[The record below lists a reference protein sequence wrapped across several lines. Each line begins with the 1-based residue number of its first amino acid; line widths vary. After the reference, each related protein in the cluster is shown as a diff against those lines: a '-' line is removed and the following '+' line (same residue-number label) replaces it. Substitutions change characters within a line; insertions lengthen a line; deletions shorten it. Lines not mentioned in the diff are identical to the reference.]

1 MLHRRIPQS
10 FLSFFDG
17 LLCSRVIQL
26 LSALPGAFYAKSS
39 RHQLC
44 KHLISPSTSP
54 PPTEQPPIY
63 SICRR
68 RYRVVDIIFKSK
80 NIKEIY
86 LILNCLCFLVK
97 SLSAQTHCFLPFT
110 DCHCH
115 TTSLDKDFV
124 SLSTFCVSEV
134 NLLKSLAGTANWKNP
149 ICYSKASLG
158 LRHYYFILIHWKE
171 PLIWSLNV
179 VYGTET
185 RLLCFAEHHRQA

>member
-1 MLHRRIPQS
+1 MVHRRIPQS

-44 KHLISPSTSP
+44 KHFISPSTSP

-134 NLLKSLAGTANWKNP
+134 NLLKSLASKKNP

-158 LRHYYFILIHWKE
+158 LRLYYFILIH
-171 PLIWSLNV
+171 
-179 VYGTET
+179 
-185 RLLCFAEHHRQA
+185 